1 MIKNKSTVKEVSH
14 PEPLVKSKRTF
25 VSVNLEIE
33 SWESVQAYFEDLHSR
48 KIQAIEELEKWL
60 RDRSELFSVLEE
72 DLAWRY
78 IRMNCDTSDKNLAE
92 RYIEFVSKIEPE
104 ISRYSN
110 LLDNKFQNTPVK
122 EKLDP
127 VKYTVFVRALAKRME
142 IFREENIQLISE
154 LQVEEQEYG
163 KISSEMSV
171 SHKGKEITLQE
182 AANFIKDPG
191 RDIREKYYRKVN
203 ERRHKDAARMQDL
216 LSKLIKKRQQ
226 VAKNAG
232 FTNFRDYKWADL
244 GRFDY
249 TVKDVQQFHESIRTE
264 ICPLAEKI
272 LEKRKE
278 KLSLDAL
285 RPWDL
290 DVDYDLMPPLKP
302 FKEVDEFV
310 SKTIQSFRK
319 INPGYGNNIA
329 RMNDGGFLDLESRI
343 GKAPG
348 GFNYPLYESN
358 IPFIYMNATGN
369 LRDLETMFHEGGH
382 AIHSFLSS
390 KQDLIEYK
398 ELPAE
403 VAELASMSMELIS
416 MDQWHIFFDSKTD
429 LLRAKRS
436 QLEGVIQVLP
446 WIASVDK
453 FQHWL
458 YTNPDHS
465 IEERNHAWL
474 EVINEFGSKIVD
486 WSGLDQYLSLMWQKQ
501 LHIFEV
507 PFYYIEYGMAQLGA
521 IAMWKQYRENPEK
534 ALKNYERALSL
545 GYSVP
550 IPEIYNAAGI
560 SFDFSVG
567 YVQELIGFVADE
579 LAKLQENE

>member
-1 MIKNKSTVKEVSH
+1 MKRNKPTVKDIIH
-14 PEPLVKSKRTF
+14 PELKVKSKRTF
-25 VSVNLEIE
+25 VSVKLEIE
-33 SWESVQAYFEDLHSR
+33 SWKSVQPYFEELHSR
-48 KIQAIEELEKWL
+48 KIQTIAELERWL
-60 RDRSELFSVLEE
+60 RDRSELLSVLEE

-92 RYIEFVSKIEPE
+92 GYIEFVSKIEPE

-110 LLDNKFQNTPVK
+110 LLDHKFQNTPVK
-122 EKLDP
+122 EKLDSR
-127 VKYTVFVRALAKRME
+127 KYKVFVRALAKRIE
-142 IFREENIQLISE
+142 IFREESIPLISE

-163 KISSEMSV
+163 KISSEMSIP
-171 SHKGKEITLQE
+171 HKGKEITLQE
-182 AANFIKDPG
+182 AANFIKDPD
-191 RDIREKYYRKVN
+191 RDTREEYYRKIN
-203 ERRHKDAARMQDL
+203 ERRHKDATRMQDL
-216 LSKLIKKRQQ
+216 LSSLITKRQQ
-226 VAKNAG
+226 IARNAG
-232 FTNFRDYKWADL
+232 FNDFRDYKWADL

-249 TVKDVQQFHESIRTE
+249 DVKDVEQFHESIRTE
-264 ICPLAEKI
+264 ICPLTEKI

-278 KLSLDAL
+278 KLSLDIL

-290 DVDYDLMPPLKP
+290 DVDSDLMPPLKP
-302 FKEVDEFV
+302 FKDVDEFV

-319 INPGYGNNIA
+319 INPSYGDNIT
-329 RMNDGGFLDLESRI
+329 RMSEGGFLDLESRI

-390 KQDLIEYK
+390 KQNLVEYK

-416 MDQWHIFFDSKTD
+416 MDQWHIFFDSKID

-458 YTNPDHS
+458 YTNQDHS
-465 IEERNHAWL
+465 IEKRNHAWL
-474 EVINEFGSKIVD
+474 EIMDEFGSKIVD
-486 WSGLDQYLSLMWQKQ
+486 WSGLDQHLTLMWQKQ

-521 IAMWKQYRENPEK
+521 IAMWKQYKENPEG
-534 ALKNYERALSL
+534 ALINYEKALSL

-560 SFDFSVG
+560 SFDFSVS
-567 YVQELIGFVADE
+567 YVQELMRFIADE
-579 LAKLQENE
+579 LASLEEAE